1 MLKRQNIKE
10 IIVLLLAT
18 ITLSSNDTVI
28 ESVEDN
34 RDKIVLNSFCYASLG
49 EDMEPETKCRWGT
62 PEALMKMHGYMPKRR
77 VQYCGIMWGSMGQ
90 SGE

>member
-1 MLKRQNIKE
+1 MLKIQNIKE
-10 IIVLLLAT
+10 IIVLLLAV
-18 ITLSSNDTVI
+18 IAVGSSNDTVV
-28 ESVEDN
+28 VEDS

-77 VQYCGIMWGSMGQ
+77 V
-90 SGE
+90 